1 MFDAW
6 RSFGAWF
13 LELGALSP
21 STTTAR
27 SRFTSRT
34 MDVLSTALTLLL
46 VMDPLGNIP
55 NFMAALKG
63 VPEARRP
70 RIILRE
76 CLFAL
81 GILLAV
87 FAGGRGF
94 MAAFHLSSEALR
106 ISGGIMLFLIAIRM
120 IFPAHGLDR
129 PEAEEEPF
137 IVPLAT
143 PLIAGPSLIATI
155 MILAGNPAN
164 SRIGILIAI
173 VSSWLL
179 STLILLSAPFFS
191 RILRRRGLMA
201 VERLMGMLLI
211 VVAVQMFMDGL
222 HLPSGVPG

>member
-1 MFDAW
+1 
-6 RSFGAWF
+6 
-13 LELGALSP
+13 
-21 STTTAR
+21 
-27 SRFTSRT
+27 
-34 MDVLSTALTLLL
+34 MDILSTALTLLL

-55 NFMAALKG
+55 NFMAALKN
-63 VPEARRP
+63 VPEARRR

-87 FAGGRGF
+87 LAGGRGF
-94 MAAFHLSSEALR
+94 MGVFGLTAEALR

-120 IFPAHGLDR
+120 IFPPAGAER
-129 PEAEEEPF
+129 PEYPDEEPF

-155 MILAGNPAN
+155 MILTGNPAAN
-164 SRIGILIAI
+164 RPGILAAL
-173 VSSWLL
+173 VSAWGL
-179 STLILLSAPFFS
+179 STIILLSAPFFA

-211 VVAVQMFMDGL
+211 VVAVQMFLDGL
-222 HLPSGVPG
+222 HLPSHALGS

>member
-1 MFDAW
+1 
-6 RSFGAWF
+6 
-13 LELGALSP
+13 
-21 STTTAR
+21 
-27 SRFTSRT
+27 
-34 MDVLSTALTLLL
+34 MDVLSIALTLLL

-55 NFMAALKG
+55 NFMAALKS

-87 FAGGRGF
+87 FVGGRGF
-94 MAAFHLSSEALR
+94 MAIFGLSVEALR
-106 ISGGIMLFLIAIRM
+106 IAGGIMLFLIALRM
-120 IFPAHGLDR
+120 IFPERQGER
-129 PEAEEEPF
+129 PEQHEEEPF

-155 MILAGNPAN
+155 MILSGNPAVN
-164 SRIGILIAI
+164 RMVVLTAI
-173 VSSWLL
+173 FSSWGV

-211 VVAVQMFMDGL
+211 VVAVQMFLDGL
-222 HLPSGVPG
+222 HFEPRPQ

>member
-1 MFDAW
+1 MN
-6 RSFGAWF
+6 
-13 LELGALSP
+13 
-21 STTTAR
+21 
-27 SRFTSRT
+27 
-34 MDVLSTALTLLL
+34 VVSTALTLLL

-55 NFMAALKG
+55 NFMAALKN
-63 VPEARRP
+63 VPEARRR

-94 MAAFHLSSEALR
+94 MAIFGLSAEALR
-106 ISGGIMLFLIAIRM
+106 ISGGIMLFLIALRM
-120 IFPAHGLDR
+120 IFPPAGAER
-129 PEAEEEPF
+129 PDQHEDEPF

-155 MILAGNPAN
+155 MILRGTRDLDPW
-164 SRIGILIAI
+164 SVLTAI
-173 VSSWLL
+173 VSAWLL
-179 STLILLSAPFFS
+179 STLILMSAPFFA

-211 VVAVQMFMDGL
+211 VVSVQMFLDSL
-222 HLPSGVPG
+222 HLPSRVP

>member
-1 MFDAW
+1 
-6 RSFGAWF
+6 
-13 LELGALSP
+13 
-21 STTTAR
+21 
-27 SRFTSRT
+27 
-34 MDVLSTALTLLL
+34 MDIVSTALTLLL

-55 NFMAALKG
+55 NFMAALKS
-63 VPEARRP
+63 VPEAKRSS
-70 RIILRE
+70 IILRE

-94 MAAFHLSSEALR
+94 MAAFHLSAEALR

-120 IFPAHGLDR
+120 IFPSHGLDR
-129 PEAEEEPF
+129 SEPEEEPY

-155 MILAGNPAN
+155 MILTGNPVNPRA
-164 SRIGILIAI
+164 GILIAI
-173 VSSWLL
+173 VSSWVIN
-179 STLILLSAPFFS
+179 TLVLLSAPFFS

-222 HLPSGVPG
+222 HLPSGQPG

>member
-1 MFDAW
+1 
-6 RSFGAWF
+6 
-13 LELGALSP
+13 
-21 STTTAR
+21 
-27 SRFTSRT
+27 

-55 NFMAALKG
+55 NFMAALKC
-63 VPEARRP
+63 VPEPRRF

-87 FAGGRGF
+87 LAGGRGF
-94 MAAFHLSSEALR
+94 MAVFSLSTEALR

-120 IFPAHGLDR
+120 IFPFHAGER
-129 PEAEEEPF
+129 AEQGDEEPF

-155 MILAGNPAN
+155 MILAGNATV
-164 SRIGILIAI
+164 SHTRIFAAI
-173 VSSWLL
+173 ICAWLVC
-179 STLILLSAPFFS
+179 TAILLSAPFFA

-211 VVAVQMFMDGL
+211 VVAVQMFLDGL
-222 HLPSGVPG
+222 HLPSSAPQ